1 MRPIYEKM
9 NPGEIKRRA
18 DILKRRM
25 KKCNLCPRKCGVNR
39 LNNEIGA
46 CKTGYGV
53 FVSSYGPHFGEESFL
68 VGNGGSGTI
77 FFSGCNMTCVYC
89 QNWQISQSVKEK
101 KISVEKLANIMIEL
115 QKMNCHNVNLVSP
128 THQIAFIVEAVSI
141 AVEKGLKIPIVYNC
155 SGYESLYTLELLEG
169 LIDIYMPDFKYGED
183 SIALKYSGIKNYVA
197 HTFSALK
204 EMHRQV
210 GALKIENN
218 LAVRGVF
225 VRHLVLPERL
235 TAPEKI
241 FQLISSISRDIPV
254 NIMSQYYPAYKAHH
268 YPELSRKIHVEEY
281 NEVFQMAKDF
291 GLKIIA

>member
-1 MRPIYEKM
+1 
-9 NPGEIKRRA
+9 
-18 DILKRRM
+18 M

-77 FFSGCNMTCVYC
+77 FFSGCNITCVYC

-235 TAPEKI
+235 TALEKI